1 MALRT
6 MGVVWWDSTGR
17 EPTGRDGRGGTGRD
31 AFALGDAGNVNAR
44 MSTVMVRLQTTA
56 DGGPR
61 LKRVHVRT
69 YALDDVRV
77 ARLADEQSVH
87 L

>member
-17 EPTGRDGRGGTGRD
+17 ERDGTGRDGTGRD

-44 MSTVMVRLQTTA
+44 MSTVMARLQTTA

>member
-1 MALRT
+1 

-17 EPTGRDGRGGTGRD
+17 ERDGTGRDGTGRD

-87 L
+87 F

>member
-17 EPTGRDGRGGTGRD
+17 ERDGTGRDGTGRD

-44 MSTVMVRLQTTA
+44 MS
-56 DGGPR
+56 
-61 LKRVHVRT
+61 
-69 YALDDVRV
+69 
-77 ARLADEQSVH
+77 
-87 L
+87 